1 MTALLFGAGAAVE
14 LLACC
19 LVLHP
24 QMMPLTINFEFP
36 DSDCYLDY
44 VPFFF
49 FFQAEDGIRDRDV
62 TGVQTCALPIWS
74 RTNTSAT
81 LLVSPGTR
89 LVALEVKTTKRP
101 SPLIPTPELPAFPWF
116 PALSTLTRS
125 VVPACRSPT
134 NTSATLLVS
143 PGPRLVA
150 LELKTTKRT
159 SPLIPTP
166 ELAAFPWFPALSTL
180 TRSVVPV
187 CRSRTNTSSTLF
199 VSPRSIPTRRSSDL
213 TKRPSPLIPT
223 PELAAFPW
231 FPALSTLTRSVVPAS
246 AAAG

>member
-1 MTALLFGAGAAVE
+1 MLLIYS
-14 LLACC
+14 
-19 LVLHP
+19 VLFFII
-24 QMMPLTINFEFP
+24 L
-36 DSDCYLDY
+36 Y

-125 VVPACRSPT
+125 VVPASAAAGVCNRAKIGRASCRE
-134 NTSATLLVS
+134 
-143 PGPRLVA
+143 VA
-150 LELKTTKRT
+150 LEVKTAKRP

-166 ELAAFPWFPALSTL
+166 ELPAFPWSPALSTL

-187 CRSRTNTSSTLF
+187 CRSRTTTSGRLT
-199 VSPRSIPTRRSSDL
+199 VSSGAWRAELGATDL
-213 TKRPSPLIPT
+213 KRPSPLIPT

-246 AAAG
+246 AAAGVCNRA